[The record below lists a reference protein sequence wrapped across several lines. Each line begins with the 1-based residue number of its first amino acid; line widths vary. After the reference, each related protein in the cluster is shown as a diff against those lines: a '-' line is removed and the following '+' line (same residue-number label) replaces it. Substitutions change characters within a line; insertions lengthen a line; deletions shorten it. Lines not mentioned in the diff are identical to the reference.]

1 MLNDLCY
8 AWRQLLRAPG
18 FTAVAVIT
26 LALGITA
33 NTTFF
38 GLIDAAVWRPLRGI
52 DLSDTYDVYVA
63 RPPRPRV
70 PGQKGV
76 FDRPQVPLTLPQLEY
91 LRTLPELG
99 VVAVAGVTEW
109 PVVAQSPFDAGRV
122 VMMIV

>member
-1 MLNDLCY
+1 MLNDLRY
-8 AWRQLLRAPG
+8 AWRQLRRTPG

-26 LALGITA
+26 LALGIAA

-38 GLIDAAVWRPLRGI
+38 GLIDAAVWRPSRAI

-70 PGQKGV
+70 PGQKGF
-76 FDRPQVPLTLPQLEY
+76 FDRSQIPLTMPQLEY

-109 PVVAQSPFDAGRV
+109 PVIARSPLDA
-122 VMMIV
+122 